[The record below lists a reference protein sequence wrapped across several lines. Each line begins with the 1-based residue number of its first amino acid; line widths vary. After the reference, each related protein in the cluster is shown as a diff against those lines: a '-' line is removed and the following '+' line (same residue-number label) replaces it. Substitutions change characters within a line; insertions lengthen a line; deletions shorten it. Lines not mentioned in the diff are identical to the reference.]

1 MITTIKKTSSAF
13 ALEGMKVEA
22 RGFVS
27 LPVEIFVMSA
37 TQPK

>member
-1 MITTIKKTSSAF
+1 MITTVKKSSSAY

-22 RGFVS
+22 GRVFF
-27 LPVEIFVMSA
+27 PVEIFVMSA